1 MNNLLH
7 LFEEN
12 PMKKVDKDMFR
23 DYVRAPF
30 PKDDDSWKDMFDIKR
45 YNKMVHIYHNTTGEG
60 LYGVA
65 RRDFINDQGAPDKQ
79 ITQFS
84 YCGNHKKYVNANL
97 WSEEPHLHN
106 EHLMADSKQDTCG
119 VVEGEKAME
128 AGKKHFPQAFWTTFS
143 GGLQNIDKVDDWGVL
158 NAFKTIVFWSDA
170 DNGSRDLFL
179 LLAQQLNDELDAEV
193 KIVDLP
199 RNLPKDTW
207 DLANKRNDDGIDI
220 HNLFNNAVPID
231 EFVSF
236 NNLERDIKNNRY
248 VFVKSSDDGY
258 HDRLT
263 KEIVREKVLNNLY
276 LRDKNSRGKATK
288 ELHTRKCEF
297 VDGYAFVPSEKEI
310 VKVGNETFLNKYRPI
325 KFVPLSEDERENLE
339 EDLSPVLA
347 HIFRLCDKDDFNYKH
362 LLSTIAHDIQYPHIN
377 RTWCVLFSSKQRYGK
392 SFLFY
397 LLEKLYGEANCD
409 SGIET
414 DDFID
419 KYRDWMLSCNSVFCH
434 EFSWNA
440 RDKKFFSK
448 MKRLITET
456 KHKVETKYKTKIKF
470 RGSYNIWLASNDPVS
485 IKLGSGD
492 GRYHVIRIEE
502 SPKELLAEVNNPNY
516 YKDLFKL
523 LENKDFLNKAYDYF
537 NNYKIDYKIFDRNHV
552 PKTDAKQDLQDAGLE
567 QWMKDLNELREKKLP
582 PFRRNFTCEFWILE
596 ELRKKE
602 NGRAGYG
609 SMFHG
614 VDEEKIRIY
623 FDEINAK
630 RLNKGIQIA
639 LPGDPTRRKMWIIE
653 NQHFWVNCTDKR
665 LMRLHMEG
673 KFDPPPLLVHASN
686 EAQKEK
692 SLNGGD
698 YAHSQNRGVG

>member
-7 LFEEN
+7 LFEE
-12 PMKKVDKDMFR
+12 DQIIE
-23 DYVRAPF
+23 YVRAPF
-30 PKDDDSWKDMFDIKR
+30 PKDDDNWKDMFDIKR
-45 YNKMVHIYHNTTGEG
+45 YNKKVWIYHNTKGEA
-60 LYGVA
+60 LYGVI
-65 RRDFINDQGAPDKQ
+65 RHDSKDKEGNNKKL
-79 ITQFS
+79 IFQFS
-84 YCGNHKKYVNANL
+84 YDANSRSYVKKNL
-97 WSEEPHLHN
+97 WSKESHLHN
-106 EHLMADSKQDTCG
+106 EHLMADSKLDICG
-119 VVEGEKAME
+119 VVEGEKAMD

-143 GGLQNIDKVDDWGVL
+143 GGLQNIDKVEDYGVL
-158 NAFKTIVFWSDA
+158 GAFKTLVFWSDA
-170 DNGSRDLFL
+170 DTGSRQEFL
-179 LLAQQLNDELDAEV
+179 LLAQMLNDKLDSEV
-193 KIVDLP
+193 KIVNLP
-199 RNLPKDTW
+199 PFLPKDTW
-207 DLANKRNDDGIDI
+207 DIGDKKDNDGIDI
-220 HNLFNNAVPID
+220 HGLFNNAVLIK
-231 EFVSF
+231 EYVSF
-236 NNLERDIKNNRY
+236 NNLERDINNHRY

-276 LRDKNSRGKATK
+276 LRDKDLRGKATNK
-288 ELHTRKCEF
+288 LHTRNCEV
-297 VDGYAFVPSEKEI
+297 VDGFAFVPSNKEI
-310 VKVGNETFLNKYRPI
+310 VKVGNETFLNKYKPV
-325 KFVPLSEDERENLE
+325 KFVPLSENERESLE
-339 EDLSPVLA
+339 EDLSFVLG
-347 HIFRLCDKDDFNYKH
+347 HIFRLCDKDDFTYRH
-362 LLSTIAHDIQYPHIN
+362 LLSTMAHDVQFPERN

-397 LLEKLYGEANCD
+397 LLEKMYGEANCD

-434 EFSWNA
+434 EFSWPA

-470 RGSYNIWLASNDPVS
+470 RGAYNIWLASNDSVP
-485 IKLGSGD
+485 INLGSGD

-502 SPKELLAEVNNPNY
+502 TPKELLAEVNNPNY
-516 YKDLFKL
+516 YKDLFNL
-523 LENKDFLNKAYDYF
+523 LENKDFLNKAYNYF
-537 NNYKIDYKIFDRNHV
+537 KNYKIDYEIFDRNQV
-552 PKTDAKQDLQDAGLE
+552 PITEAKQDMQDAGLE

-582 PFRRNFTCEFWILE
+582 PFRKNFTCEFHILE
-596 ELRKKE
+596 ELRRKE

-639 LPGDPTRRKMWIIE
+639 LGEDKTRRKYWIIDE
-653 NQHFWVNCTDKR
+653 IEFWKNCTDKR

-673 KFDPPPLLVHASN
+673 KFDPPPLLIYASD

-692 SLNGGD
+692 AINNGGNH
-698 YAHSQNRGVG
+698 AHSENRGVD